1 MGTCLHKRTVS
12 GARRGPQ
19 TLGPTASEP
28 TRIGTGT
35 LNGARSGHHPTR
47 VTTRTAGPKLHH
59 SRRSVSAL
67 PSTLLGRLAAA
78 AFSGLLNVFAV
89 WLWIYAI
96 SDLAHA
102 NAHSIGPDAQ
112 VAQVQTFV
120 GNHGDVAAFIDFHA
134 YSQLW
139 LTAWGWTDAQPPRE
153 DYALQQECA
162 KAATDALETVHGTR
176 SVTTLHRRL
185 ENPPSTPCTRV
196 LLSRHVRVACCNSLA
211 SW

>member
-47 VTTRTAGPKLHH
+47 VTTRTAGPQLHR

-78 AFSGLLNVFAV
+78 AFSGLLNLFAV

-96 SDLAHA
+96 SDLGHA
-102 NAHSIGPDAQ
+102 NAHSALMHRSRKCKRLWGTMEMWRRSSTSTPTLSCGSQRGDGPMRSL
-112 VAQVQTFV
+112 
-120 GNHGDVAAFIDFHA
+120 HA
-134 YSQLW
+134 KTMRFSKSV
-139 LTAWGWTDAQPPRE
+139 PRPR
-153 DYALQQECA
+153 LMHSKLCM
-162 KAATDALETVHGTR
+162 VHG
-176 SVTTLHRRL
+176 L
-185 ENPPSTPCTRV
+185 
-196 LLSRHVRVACCNSLA
+196 
-211 SW
+211 